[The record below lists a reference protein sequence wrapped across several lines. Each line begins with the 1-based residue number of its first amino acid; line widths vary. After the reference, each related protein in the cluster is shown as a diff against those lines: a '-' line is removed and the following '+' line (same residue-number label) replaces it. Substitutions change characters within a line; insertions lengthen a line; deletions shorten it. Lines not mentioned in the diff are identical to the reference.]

1 MRLVWGCSC
10 FPHMKFVELIWISYS
25 FSKWRFS
32 CSWNGHIGS
41 PPVMLTM
48 EPGLIIIFWAHN
60 PTSSKYIS
68 PFWYLFLESH
78 QITYHSNVGVL
89 IRKVTNKGSFTLL
102 LIFGRMKG
110 DLKLLCYAQAD
121 EEGRSNADDFCTATG
136 QQLEEEYT
144 KDGTL
149 DFRGRPARKSRT
161 GSWKTSWFI
170 YCKFFLANWRY
181 GVWYRVNIFVLAGHL
196 IEFIIFIV

>member
-1 MRLVWGCSC
+1 MNILFILKVKILVL
-10 FPHMKFVELIWISYS
+10 MKWSY
-25 FSKWRFS
+25 RF
-32 CSWNGHIGS
+32 

-48 EPGLIIIFWAHN
+48 EPRLIIIFWAHN

-170 YCKFFLANWRY
+170 YCKFFLQTEDMEF
-181 GVWYRVNIFVLAGHL
+181 GTGL
-196 IEFIIFIV
+196 ISLC